1 MKRFLT
7 VLLWVAL
14 AVNARAQE
22 GTPDEVERLAGERFQ
37 VLEGQ
42 VQSLKRDILGFSR
55 DLHSLMKEAL
65 FPSETQVAVYISAA
79 STIGFQVSSLQI
91 SLDGKAI
98 ANRVYSP
105 AENGALREG
114 GVQRI
119 FVGRVDPGK
128 HKLTVSY
135 LVSESEGH
143 SFRGDQSFSFDKDEA
158 PKILEVLITGG
169 SSGKQPELSLKEW
182 RSS

>member
-7 VLLWVAL
+7 VLLWAAL
-14 AVNARAQE
+14 AMSARAQDA
-22 GTPDEVERLAGERFQ
+22 TPDEVERLAGERFQ
-37 VLEGQ
+37 LLEGQ

-65 FPSETQVAVYISAA
+65 FPAETQLAVYISADSA
-79 STIGFQVSSLQI
+79 VGFQISSLQI
-91 SLDGKAI
+91 TLDGKAI

-114 GVQRI
+114 GVQRL
-119 FVGRVDPGK
+119 FLGRVDPGK
-128 HKLTVSY
+128 HKLTISY
-135 LVSESEGH
+135 LVSEAEGR
-143 SFRGDQSFSFDKDEA
+143 SFRGDKSFDFSKDETS
-158 PKILEVLITGG
+158 KILEVIISGG
-169 SSGKQPELSLKEW
+169 TQPDLNLKEW

>member
-7 VLLWVAL
+7 ILLWLTL
-14 AVNARAQE
+14 AMGARAQD
-22 GTPDEVERLAGERFQ
+22 GVPDDVERLSAERFQ
-37 VLEGQ
+37 ILEGQ

-65 FPSETQVAVYISAA
+65 FPSETQVAIYISAGSNVA
-79 STIGFQVSSLQI
+79 FQLSSLQI
-91 SLDGKAI
+91 SLDGKAV

-114 GVQRI
+114 GVQRL

-135 LVSESEGH
+135 LVTESEGR
-143 SFRGDQSFSFDKDEA
+143 SFRGDQSFSFDKDGTA
-158 PKILEVLITGG
+158 KVLEVTITGG